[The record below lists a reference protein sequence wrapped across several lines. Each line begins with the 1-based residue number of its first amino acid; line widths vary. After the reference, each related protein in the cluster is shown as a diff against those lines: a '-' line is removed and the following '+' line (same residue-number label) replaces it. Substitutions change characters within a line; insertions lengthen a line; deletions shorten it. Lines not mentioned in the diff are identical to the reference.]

1 MSTPERP
8 APVDRWSSLAVI
20 GMTAMLV
27 VMLGRVAQLQ
37 LAPGAQLREHM
48 QQRVTRRSVPAPRG
62 DIVDR
67 NGRYLA
73 TTEFGYQVFVDPTEL
88 PAPPDETIARL
99 SEALGDHAGETGARI
114 IAKMIENQEREA
126 RNATL
131 VTQAPPAA
139 TSALQAFLNRLR
151 PAAET
156 APAVT
161 PADEPEAP
169 AQAAEGEDEQD
180 SGALDGPAAGPRKL
194 VRYIRVSDV
203 LEDAKIDAIRALKL
217 PGVHI
222 EMRPVRQYPSGPLAA
237 SIIGKVDYAN
247 LGQMGAEAAHEKQ
260 LTGSSGRIL
269 YVRDAMGR
277 PLWMGPDSY
286 ESPKRG
292 EDLRLSIDLELQRI
306 GEEELRRGV
315 EECDAA
321 GGRLVIM
328 DPATGEILA
337 MVDIVRPVDAIPF
350 PWPDARP
357 PVKDSKGRPKLLYE
371 PPPQIPRARYIVV
384 KADPARERLA
394 AMARNRCV
402 EDTYEP
408 GSTFK
413 SFVWATVTELGK
425 ITPDTVLN
433 TGNGHWTTPYGRP
446 IHDVHRFPKQTWDW
460 VLINSSNIGMSQG
473 ADRLSFDQMYSALKR
488 FGFGTRPGTGL
499 QGESA
504 GRVTPRKLW
513 SKYTQTSVSFGQEVS
528 VTPVQMARAFCA
540 FARTGPLGGTL
551 PPARLVAVDDDD
563 PERFVAHR
571 VVRADVAAHVR
582 ELLYN
587 VAADMEDKMVTLR
600 KPPES
605 GWRYTM
611 FGKSGTAQIPLSDP
625 PKGKRHLKGFFE
637 RQYNASFL
645 AAGPLEEP
653 RLVVLVV
660 IDDPGPELVRTNR
673 YYGSLT
679 AGPVVRRIMERSLAY
694 KGVAPSPPPPKRMV
708 MEGGP
713 RSAAD

>member
-1 MSTPERP
+1 MNSPSP
-8 APVDRWSSLAVI
+8 LSSVDRWSSLAVI
-20 GMTAMLV
+20 GMTALMA

-37 LAPGAQLREHM
+37 LAPGARLREHM
-48 QQRVTRRSVPAPRG
+48 QGRTTARSVAAPRG

-73 TTEFGYQVFVDPTEL
+73 TTEFGYRVFVDPTEL
-88 PAPPDETIARL
+88 PVPPDETIARL
-99 SEALGDHAGETGARI
+99 SGALGDRSGAVGARI
-114 IAKMIENQEREA
+114 IAKLMENQERAAE
-126 RNATL
+126 NAAAAPA
-131 VTQAPPAA
+131 APPPPV
-139 TSALQAFLNRLR
+139 SPLRALIERLR
-151 PAAET
+151 PAAQET
-156 APAVT
+156 DDAAPAG
-161 PADEPEAP
+161 P
-169 AQAAEGEDEQD
+169 AEGPDDGGDEDAD
-180 SGALDGPAAGPRKL
+180 SPDGRGGRRRL
-194 VRYIRVSDV
+194 IRYVRVSDV
-203 LEDAKIDAIRALKL
+203 IEDEKIDAVRALKL

-247 LGQMGAEAAHEKQ
+247 LGQMGAEAAHEKE

-286 ESPKRG
+286 ESPTRG
-292 EDLRLSIDLELQRI
+292 KNLRLSIDLELQRI

-315 EECDAA
+315 EEADAA

-337 MVDIVRPVDAIPF
+337 MVDIVRPVDAVPF
-350 PWPDARP
+350 PWPDATP
-357 PVKDSKGRPKLLYE
+357 PQKDSRGRPKLLYE

-384 KADPARERLA
+384 KPDPARERLP

-413 SFVWATVTELGK
+413 TFVWATITELGK
-425 ITPDTVLN
+425 LSPDTVLN
-433 TGNGHWTTPYGRP
+433 TGNGRWVTPYGRV
-446 IHDVHRFPKQTWDW
+446 IHDVHPFVKQTWDW

-473 ADRLSFDQMYSALKR
+473 AERLSFDQLYAAVKR

-504 GRVTPRKLW
+504 GRVTPRRFW
-513 SKYTQTSVSFGQEVS
+513 SKYTQTSVSFGQEIS

-540 FARTGPLGGTL
+540 FARTGPLGGAL
-551 PPARLVAVDDDD
+551 PPARLVAVDADD
-563 PERFVAHR
+563 PERFVARR

-582 ELLYN
+582 GVLYN
-587 VAADMEDKMVTLR
+587 IAAEMEDKMVTMR

-605 GWRYTM
+605 GWRYSM
-611 FGKSGTAQIPLSDP
+611 FGKSGTAQIPLSDAP
-625 PKGKRHLKGFFE
+625 PGKRKLKGFYE

-645 AAGPLEEP
+645 AAGPLEDP
-653 RLVVLVV
+653 KLVVLVV
-660 IDDPGPELVRTNR
+660 IDDPGPDLVRHNL

-679 AGPVVRRIMERSLAY
+679 AGPVVRRVMERALAY
-694 KGVAPSPPPPKRMV
+694 EGVPPSPPPPPRLLR
-708 MEGGP
+708 EGGP